1 MSSLGRGQGPSW
13 MACQAVA
20 STSRTRRSTGMPRGP
35 GPLRWLCG
43 ASAGMVRVSE
53 YSYRDLRAETNRFAN
68 LLRSLGVGKGDR
80 VFSLL
85 GRVPEL
91 YFTALGTLKNT
102 SVFCPL
108 FPAFG
113 PEPIRERML
122 LGDARVLVTSARL
135 YERKVAAIRAE
146 LPGLRHV
153 LVAARDRPARHD
165 RPARGARGGL
175 PGLRHPARLIR
186 RIWRCCTSP
195 AAPPASRRAR
205 CTCTRR
211 SWRITLPPAS
221 RWTCTPAT
229 CSGAPRTRAG

>member
-1 MSSLGRGQGPSW
+1 M
-13 MACQAVA
+13 
-20 STSRTRRSTGMPRGP
+20 
-35 GPLRWLCG
+35 
-43 ASAGMVRVSE
+43 SE

-68 LLRSLGVGKGDR
+68 LLRSLGVGEGDR

-122 LGDARVLVTSARL
+122 LGDARVLVTSPRL
-135 YERKVAAIRAE
+135 YERKVAAIGAE

-153 LVAARDRPARHD
+153 PGRRRRTRPARHD
-165 RPARGARGGL
+165 
-175 PGLRHPARLIR
+175 
-186 RIWRCCTSP
+186 
-195 AAPPASRRAR
+195 
-205 CTCTRR
+205 
-211 SWRITLPPAS
+211 
-221 RWTCTPAT
+221 
-229 CSGAPRTRAG
+229 